1 MEPLLL
7 TKREASEMLGVSIRS
22 IEYMI
27 RDGRLQA
34 RQMGRRRLVVRTSL
48 VKISRSDVQRIS
60 PPDGSRQAVES
71 EGRS

>member
-34 RQMGRRRLVVRTSL
+34 RQMGRRRLVVRTS
-48 VKISRSDVQRIS
+48 S
-60 PPDGSRQAVES
+60 
-71 EGRS
+71 